1 MITQTCSTIP
11 SSMLSRKR
19 THSQKDKSTSIID
32 KKITSYFTNKKEATI
47 TTSKLKEFELSSKA
61 MHLIEE
67 VKNNPIKREKIQ
79 ISILDSFPLREK
91 FHSLINRE
99 LPLPLKY
106 KKLLNTFISID
117 KELFN
122 GMKNIHCFDKE
133 ELEQILFVYEECFLI
148 KDGTIS
154 INYNNQEEFTTDL
167 LSRREKTFRN
177 KLIHLV
183 NKQHKVF
190 LSSLPIKEHFDPL
203 KCRTWHSM
211 FDLEGCSDIK
221 KIDITY

>member
-32 KKITSYFTNKKEATI
+32 KKITSYFTNKKGATI
-47 TTSKLKEFELSSKA
+47 TPSKLKEFELSSKA

-154 INYNNQEEFTTDL
+154 INYNNQEKFTTDL

-203 KCRTWHSM
+203 KCRTWNSM
-211 FDLEGCSDIK
+211 FDLEG
-221 KIDITY
+221 

>member
-11 SSMLSRKR
+11 LSMLSRKR

-32 KKITSYFTNKKEATI
+32 KKITSYFTNKKGATI
-47 TTSKLKEFELSSKA
+47 TPSKLKEFELSSKA

-154 INYNNQEEFTTDL
+154 INYNNQEKFTTDL

-221 KIDITY
+221 KSDITY

>member
-79 ISILDSFPLREK
+79 ISILDSFPLREN

>member
-32 KKITSYFTNKKEATI
+32 KKITSYFTNKKGATI
-47 TTSKLKEFELSSKA
+47 TPSKLKEFELSSKA

-67 VKNNPIKREKIQ
+67 VKNNSIKREKIQ